1 MMTGMYNQFLHTN
14 DWNLGKNLSFDLP
27 SGKTIT
33 DNDKAAIEA
42 NTQAEIAAQGNA
54 KNAATAAQNA
64 GVNKSA
70 AAMTGSQT
78 GGATTTDTANAMYG
92 ANTAVNSQTK
102 ADYLE
107 KMGQLEGLDYQ
118 TKNMN
123 KANKLNTIGVFL
135 GGSASDENVK
145 EAPESDTNGSDTNNL
160 MELVN
165 KFFELKAQLDEL
177 KAKRNK

>member
-1 MMTGMYNQFLHTN
+1 MTGIYNQFLHTS
-14 DWNLGKNLSFDLP
+14 DWNLGNNITIP
-27 SGKTIT
+27 TIQGKTIT

-118 TKNMN
+118 TKNMD

-145 EAPESDTNGSDTNNL
+145 EAPDEECETNNL